1 MAHERNLL
9 ADRSVHSPRMSKA
22 KGHMD
27 EIMVEV
33 GRLNDY
39 IRQYCPEV
47 EALPADVLMDG
58 PTVDDMEQLLRSRV
72 AAIKATTSAEA

>member
-1 MAHERNLL
+1 
-9 ADRSVHSPRMSKA
+9 
-22 KGHMD
+22 
-27 EIMVEV
+27 MVEV

-47 EALPADVLMDG
+47 EALPTDVFIDG

-72 AAIKATTSAEA
+72 AAIKATTSTEA

>member
-1 MAHERNLL
+1 MG
-9 ADRSVHSPRMSKA
+9 KA
-22 KGHMD
+22 KGHME

-47 EALPADVLMDG
+47 EALPAAVLMDG
-58 PTVDDMEQLLRSRV
+58 PSAEDMEELLRSRV

>member
-1 MAHERNLL
+1 
-9 ADRSVHSPRMSKA
+9 
-22 KGHMD
+22 MD

-47 EALPADVLMDG
+47 EALPTDVFIDG

-72 AAIKATTSAEA
+72 AAIKATTSTEA